1 MLIIKTEPKAH
12 KRDNM
17 KKKKYIIGLCLCLL
31 APFSSLQATTHGEY
45 IVYDYIIV
53 GNGSAG
59 SILARKLSD
68 DNKTKV
74 LVLEAGVNQDND
86 PAVLDFSYSG
96 QFFSDLTSITY
107 NPKYAE
113 TYAIPTGTLAA
124 MPYSE
129 GRGWGGSSKHNYF
142 VAVRGSMQIWETIA
156 NASGNYAAWNYNSL
170 LPLMQAIED
179 YVACGTTP
187 NAAQRGTSG
196 PITLSQL
203 GSVVGDPVLGPI
215 ATAAGVGGYLTDYN
229 DPTSVP
235 SLAPGLQNVGVSACQ
250 VFASLT
256 TPCNAGFGILGVRSF
271 SSREFL
277 DPIVTQSGSD
287 YYTGKGKRLLRI
299 QNDCHV
305 SRVLFD
311 GVKAKGVEFVYAN
324 GKKTGKAYGKKIILC
339 AGAINS
345 PAILQRSG
353 IGDPA
358 VLEPLGIKVLVN
370 NPNVGANLQNQYG
383 TYVFS
388 STGSGA
394 ILGEAFLNCSS
405 QGYPVDSTRRIQLS
419 VLPQGP
425 TITQIAVFL
434 TNPTSRGFIK
444 IVSKDPLI
452 QPFINLNMY
461 SDGPVTQLGTDA
473 NLVAAGIN
481 IIGNALGT
489 LIAPPQ
495 AAVGNPTALFAYMTS
510 ANGLVAES
518 HILSTTQMGTSLAN
532 GVVDGNLQVIGVER
546 LMVADIGVLPYSID
560 GNLCLAAY
568 LIALRAATF
577 CGVSAV
583 PAL

>member
-1 MLIIKTEPKAH
+1 
-12 KRDNM
+12 M

-31 APFSSLQATTHGEY
+31 APFSSLQAKTHGEN

-74 LVLEAGVNQDND
+74 LVLEAGINQDND
-86 PAVLDFSYSG
+86 PSVLDFSYGG

-113 TYAIPTGTLAA
+113 TYVIPVGTITAVT
-124 MPYSE
+124 YSE

-142 VAVRGSMQIWETIA
+142 VAVRGSTQSWETIA

-170 LPLMQAIED
+170 LPLMQAIEN
-179 YVACGTTP
+179 YVACGTTA
-187 NAAQRGTSG
+187 NTAQRGTSG
-196 PITLSQL
+196 PITISQL

-235 SLAPGLQNVGVSACQ
+235 SLAPSLQNVGVSACQ
-250 VFASLT
+250 AFASLT
-256 TPCNAGFGILGVRSF
+256 SPCTAGPGVISGVRSF

-277 DPIVTQSGSD
+277 DPVVTQSGPD

-299 QNDCHV
+299 QNECHV

-324 GKKTGKAYGKKIILC
+324 GKKTGKAYGKKIILS

-383 TYVFS
+383 TFIYT
-388 STGSGA
+388 STPSGA

-405 QGYPVDSTRRIQLS
+405 QGYPADSTRRVQLS
-419 VLPQGP
+419 LLPISG
-425 TITQIAVFL
+425 TLTQVAVFVL
-434 TNPTSRGFIK
+434 NPTSRGFIN

-473 NLVAAGIN
+473 NLVAAGIR

-489 LIAPPQ
+489 LIQPPQ
-495 AAVGNPTALFAYMTS
+495 ADVGNPTALYAYMTS
-510 ANGLVAES
+510 LDGLVPED
-518 HILSTTQMGTSLAN
+518 HIVSTTQMGTSIEN
-532 GVVDGNLQVIGVER
+532 GVVDGNLHVFGVKN

-560 GNLCLAAY
+560 GNLCMGAY
-568 LIALRAATF
+568 MVGLRAATI